1 MEQCDTSLQCYVRV
15 RERHPGGFVEFDF
28 AIGDPGLYVELIL
41 PEPAFVAFCTANQA
55 ERLTEE
61 AARQVDEDRRK
72 WRYGNPGN

>member
-1 MEQCDTSLQCYVRV
+1 
-15 RERHPGGFVEFDF
+15 
-28 AIGDPGLYVELIL
+28 
-41 PEPAFVAFCTANQA
+41 VAFCTANQA